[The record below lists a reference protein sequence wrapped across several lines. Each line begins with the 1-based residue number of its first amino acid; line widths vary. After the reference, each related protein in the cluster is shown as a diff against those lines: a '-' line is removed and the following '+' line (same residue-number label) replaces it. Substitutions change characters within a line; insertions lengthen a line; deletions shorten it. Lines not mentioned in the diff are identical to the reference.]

1 MYYPDEV
8 IEEVRSR
15 NDIVDVVG
23 SYVKLK
29 KQGANYFGL
38 CPFHN
43 EKSPSFSVS
52 RDKQMFYCFGCGAG
66 GNVITFVMKYENIT
80 FPEAVKELAA
90 RAGVPVPEQE
100 FSAEMRQEQE
110 RKKLLFA
117 VNKETAV
124 YYYKLLRSPVGRTG
138 LSYLTD
144 RKLSPE
150 TMHNFGLGYSDGRN
164 SDLVKHLREEGFDD
178 SVILESG
185 VAAFDE
191 KHGLHDKFWNR
202 VIFPIMDIQ
211 NRVIGFG
218 GRVMGDGKP
227 KYLNSPETKIFNKGE
242 NLYAL
247 NFARKSRADRFI
259 LCEGYMDVIS
269 MHQAGFTQAVASL
282 GTSFTTGQARVLK
295 RYVKEVLLS
304 YDSDEAGTKA
314 AIRNNGILRDAG
326 VRAKVLHLEP
336 YKDPDEFIKAIGGE
350 EFQKR
355 IDTAENAFL
364 FEIRKE
370 QEKYDLQDPGSRS
383 DFVRAAAA
391 KTAGITDEIER
402 DSYIRIISSK
412 YMVDEKTFRTMVGL
426 SEEEAQ
432 VQEERAARIAA
443 RRNASARPAEEES
456 GESGENA
463 GGSAGA
469 YADGGAA
476 LPGGGTDSYTGRPAS
491 RTKEEQAVESA
502 DLRAQRY
509 LLTWLADDPAL
520 IRQVSAYISPD
531 DFSAGVYRTAALE
544 FFRHPDKPAEE
555 ASIISLFVTEKEQ
568 MEAAALFNTHLDMP
582 EKKEDREKALRD
594 IVYQVKKG
602 SLQRSRF
609 ANAGGKSSLSETIE
623 NKKKLEQLAR
633 AHFYLK
639 D

>member
-90 RAGVPVPEQE
+90 RAGVPLPEQE

-150 TMHNFGLGYSDGRN
+150 TMHNFGLGYADGRN
-164 SDLVKHLREEGFDD
+164 SDLVRHLREEGFDD

-476 LPGGGTDSYTGRPAS
+476 LPGDGTDSYTGRPAS

-531 DFSAGVYRTAALE
+531 DFSAGVYRTAASE
-544 FFRHPDKPAEE
+544 FFRNPDKPAEE

>member
-90 RAGVPVPEQE
+90 RAGVPLPEQE

-150 TMHNFGLGYSDGRN
+150 TMHNFGLGYADGRN

-456 GESGENA
+456 GESGKNA